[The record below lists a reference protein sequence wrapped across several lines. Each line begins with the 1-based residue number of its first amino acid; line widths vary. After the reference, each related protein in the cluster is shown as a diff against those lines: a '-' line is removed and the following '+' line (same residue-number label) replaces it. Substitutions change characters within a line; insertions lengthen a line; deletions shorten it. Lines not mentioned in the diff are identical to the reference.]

1 MGRMSK
7 AQFTC
12 AVVPQYL
19 EDQSNPV
26 RHEYAFAYT
35 VTIVNS
41 GDVPA
46 QLIGRHW
53 IITDATGRTE
63 EIFNIP
69 HLDQKWRAFGWEVI
83 STDGHDVDKII
94 AAIDQA
100 KTVKGKPTLIIL
112 DTIKGK
118 GVSFAENTPAYHHGT
133 FDDARYAQAMAEL
146 DAQKAMI

>member
-1 MGRMSK
+1 MGCMSK

-46 QLIGRHW
+46 QLIRAAPSDPLITVSLSDDPKVTAEGRV
-53 IITDATGRTE
+53 R
-63 EIFNIP
+63 
-69 HLDQKWRAFGWEVI
+69 EV
-83 STDGHDVDKII
+83 
-94 AAIDQA
+94 APQA
-100 KTVKGKPTLIIL
+100 NPP
-112 DTIKGK
+112 
-118 GVSFAENTPAYHHGT
+118 F
-133 FDDARYAQAMAEL
+133 
-146 DAQKAMI
+146 

>member
-41 GDVPA
+41 GEVPA

-53 IITDATGRTE
+53 VITDAAGRTE
-63 EIFNIP
+63 EVRGLGVVGQQP
-69 HLDQKWRAFGWEVI
+69 LL
-83 STDGHDVDKII
+83 
-94 AAIDQA
+94 
-100 KTVKGKPTLIIL
+100 KPGERFEYTSWTRL
-112 DTIKGK
+112 DTPHGLMQ
-118 GVSFAENTPAYHHGT
+118 GTYFCMTDAAEAFEAPIPAFT
-133 FDDARYAQAMAEL
+133 LARQQSL
-146 DAQKAMI
+146 H

>member
-1 MGRMSK
+1 MDRMSK

-41 GDVPA
+41 GEVPA

-53 IITDATGRTE
+53 VITDATGHVE
-63 EIFNIP
+63 EVRG
-69 HLDQKWRAFGWEVI
+69 LGVV
-83 STDGHDVDKII
+83 GH
-94 AAIDQA
+94 QPLL
-100 KTVKGKPTLIIL
+100 KPGERFEYTSWTRL
-112 DTIKGK
+112 
-118 GVSFAENTPAYHHGT
+118 NTPHGVMQGT
-133 FDDARYAQAMAEL
+133 YFCMTDAAEAFEAPIPAFTL
-146 DAQKAMI
+146 ARQQSLH

>member
-1 MGRMSK
+1 MGCMSK

-19 EDQSNPV
+19 EDQSNLV

-63 EIFNIP
+63 EVRG
-69 HLDQKWRAFGWEVI
+69 LGVV
-83 STDGHDVDKII
+83 GH
-94 AAIDQA
+94 QPLL
-100 KTVKGKPTLIIL
+100 KPGERFEYTSWTRL
-112 DTIKGK
+112 DTPH
-118 GVSFAENTPAYHHGT
+118 GVMQGTYFCMTDAAEAFEAPIPAFT
-133 FDDARYAQAMAEL
+133 LARQQSL
-146 DAQKAMI
+146 H